1 MNQSI
6 VRKAVIP
13 IAGLG
18 TRHFPASHAVKKELF
33 PVVGADGIAR
43 ALFHYHLLELDAAG
57 IEEICI
63 IVQPG
68 EDATVKNYLR
78 GPDANYLKRLEKYPA
93 LLHEAAQM
101 KKFSERVTFAVQ
113 QAQEGYG
120 HAVYQSKEFAKGE
133 MVLLGLGDHLFR
145 GKPVVSSPSPPSGE
159 RVGVRGHERN
169 VTSPAMKSPPH
180 PALSPDGDEGSAPL
194 SANDSSRAKIISPYR
209 ELAGMAR
216 VSGGKSVSAVNRI
229 SAGELKGYGTIAGKR
244 RAENER
250 LIDVSLIIE
259 KPAVAVAQE
268 QLHVD
273 GLPPQTWLGWFGMHL
288 LAPSIY
294 DILGEMIRDN
304 TRDNGEFQLT
314 RAQEIQRQRHGYLAL
329 EMTGAQRFD
338 FGVPDD
344 FVASVQAFRQTP

>member
-1 MNQSI
+1 MK

-18 TRHFPASHAVKKELF
+18 TRHFPASHAVKKEMF
-33 PVVGADGIAR
+33 PVVGTDGIAR

-68 EDATVKNYLR
+68 EDEAVKNYLR
-78 GPDANYLKRLEKYPA
+78 GPDANYLKRLEKYPV
-93 LLHEAAQM
+93 LLQEAAQM

-113 QAQEGYG
+113 HTQEGYG
-120 HAVYQSKEFAKGE
+120 HAVFQTKNFANGE

-145 GKPVVSSPSPPSGE
+145 GSP
-159 RVGVRGHERN
+159 
-169 VTSPAMKSPPH
+169 
-180 PALSPDGDEGSAPL
+180 
-194 SANDSSRAKIISPYR
+194 ISPYR
-209 ELAGMAR
+209 ELADMAKI
-216 VSGGKSVSAVNRI
+216 SGGKSVSAVNRI
-229 SAGELKGYGTIAGKR
+229 SANELKGYGTIAGTR
-244 RAENER
+244 RVENPR
-250 LIDVSLIIE
+250 LIDISLIIE

-268 QLHVD
+268 KLHVD

-294 DILGEMIRDN
+294 EILGEMIRDN
-304 TRDNGEFQLT
+304 VRDSGEFQLT
-314 RAQEIQRQRHGYLAL
+314 RAQEIQRQREGYLAL

-344 FVASVQAFRQTP
+344 FVASVQAFRNLS

>member
-1 MNQSI
+1 MK

-18 TRHFPASHAVKKELF
+18 TRHFPASHAVKKEMF

-43 ALFHYHLLELDAAG
+43 ALFHYHLLELEAAG
-57 IEEICI
+57 IEEICL

-68 EDATVKNYLR
+68 EDEMVKNYLR
-78 GPDANYLKRLEKYPA
+78 GPDENYLRRLEKYPA

-101 KKFSERVTFAVQ
+101 KKFSERISFAVQ
-113 QAQEGYG
+113 RDQEGYG
-120 HAVYQSKEFAKGE
+120 HAVFQTKDFANGE

-145 GKPVVSSPSPPSGE
+145 GSP
-159 RVGVRGHERN
+159 
-169 VTSPAMKSPPH
+169 
-180 PALSPDGDEGSAPL
+180 
-194 SANDSSRAKIISPYR
+194 ISPYR
-209 ELAGMAR
+209 ELADMAKI
-216 VSGGKSVSAVNRI
+216 SGGKSVSAVNRI
-229 SAGELKGYGTIAGKR
+229 SANELKGYGTIAGTR
-244 RAENER
+244 RAENPR

-268 QLHVD
+268 KLRVD
-273 GLPPQTWLGWFGMHL
+273 GLPEATWLGWFGMHL

-314 RAQEIQRQRHGYLAL
+314 RAQEIQRQREGYLAL

-344 FVASVQAFRQTP
+344 FVASVQAFRHLP

>member
-1 MNQSI
+1 MKSF

-18 TRHFPASHAVKKELF
+18 TRHFPASHAVKKEMF
-33 PVVGADGIAR
+33 PVVGTDGIAR

-68 EDATVKNYLR
+68 EDEAVKNYLR

-93 LLHEAAQM
+93 LLQEAAQM

-113 QAQEGYG
+113 HTQEGYG
-120 HAVYQSKEFAKGE
+120 HAVFQTKNFANGE

-145 GKPVVSSPSPPSGE
+145 GSPV
-159 RVGVRGHERN
+159 
-169 VTSPAMKSPPH
+169 
-180 PALSPDGDEGSAPL
+180 
-194 SANDSSRAKIISPYR
+194 SPYR
-209 ELAGMAR
+209 ELADMAKI
-216 VSGGKSVSAVNRI
+216 SSGKSVSAVNRI
-229 SAGELKGYGTIAGKR
+229 SANELKGYGTIAGTR
-244 RAENER
+244 RAENQR
-250 LIDVSLIIE
+250 LIDISLIIE

-268 QLHVD
+268 KLRVD
-273 GLPPQTWLGWFGMHL
+273 GLPEATWLGWFGMHL

-294 DILGEMIRDN
+294 EILGEMIRDN
-304 TRDNGEFQLT
+304 VRDNGEFQLT
-314 RAQEIQRQRHGYLAL
+314 HAQEIQRQREGYLAL

-344 FVASVQAFRQTP
+344 FVASVQAFRHLP